1 MHACTRISDRM
12 RKNRRSITT
21 LWSSRF
27 ASSKATPTDTTLLR
41 DGKTGTFWTDFP
53 KSAVFGCSGGFWWI
67 RRGNG
72 FETLDSSWL
81 PFVRGSVGA
90 DDEGSFEGNT
100 QKNHETRESI
110 LRTDFAG
117 LGERDGKSAENGL
130 QNRFSSTKNSLQHAV
145 RKCENQKSYPHSCA
159 QMWVNSADNS
169 WITHCFVVEN
179 SCITAT
185 SMWKTQ
191 IRRTGCGK
199 LAHLSTSHAEFVH
212 KFQGLMTVA
221 VVGPQPYLSTL
232 STGLIMAI
240 TYSVT

>member
-1 MHACTRISDRM
+1 MAPLCEGIC
-12 RKNRRSITT
+12 RRRR
-21 LWSSRF
+21 LRGV
-27 ASSKATPTDTTLLR
+27 SK
-41 DGKTGTFWTDFP
+41 
-53 KSAVFGCSGGFWWI
+53 
-67 RRGNG
+67 
-72 FETLDSSWL
+72 
-81 PFVRGSVGA
+81 
-90 DDEGSFEGNT
+90 GNT

-169 WITHCFVVEN
+169 WITHYFVVEN

-212 KFQGLMTVA
+212 NFQGLMTVA
-221 VVGPQPYLSTL
+221 VVGLSP
-232 STGLIMAI
+232 
-240 TYSVT
+240 TYPHYPPALLWRLLTQLREKHHRHSNSRSSSVRKFAT